1 MPHKKRKHR
10 TPPGTRLGT
19 HKDKTK
25 TRMEQR
31 AKDKRV
37 QESLSEVA
45 DAQRRLD
52 ARMAAEEAQAAALDT
67 QRLAPSAGILFAE
80 QHAREMA
87 TLRDNI
93 TKRNMWP
100 LADARHLIRSG
111 YSLESTVQR
120 TGWPAEMLADVQAGE
135 W

>member
-1 MPHKKRKHR
+1 MPPKKRKHR

-25 TRMEQR
+25 TRMAER

-37 QESLSEVA
+37 QESLAEVA

-52 ARMAAEEAQAAALDT
+52 ARMAAEEAQAATLDA
-67 QRLAPSAGILFAE
+67 QRLGAGAGITAAME
-80 QHAREMA
+80 HAREMA
-87 TLRDNI
+87 VLRDNI

-111 YSLESTVQR
+111 YSLESTVRR

>member
-1 MPHKKRKHR
+1 MPPKKRKHR

-37 QESLSEVA
+37 QTSLAAAA
-45 DAQRRLD
+45 DARLRLER
-52 ARMAAEEAQAAALDT
+52 RMAAEEARAAELDT
-67 QRLAPSAGILFAE
+67 QHLSPSAGILFAME
-80 QHAREMA
+80 HAREMA
-87 TLRDNI
+87 VLRDNI